1 MPSHDLEKWMWA
13 EACDM
18 LDKADRLHRQF
29 YRPSRKGVPRPTWE
43 PPVDVLETDHE
54 FGVQVALPG
63 VEPER
68 IEALLDDNVL
78 IVRGQRRLPIDSN
91 ATVIHRLEIPHGH
104 FERRIELPPGRFE
117 LGRRDLV
124 NGCLILTFRKL

>member
-1 MPSHDLEKWMWA
+1 MSSRDLENWMWA

-18 LDKADRLHRQF
+18 LDRAERMHRQF
-29 YRPSRKGVPRPTWE
+29 FQPARKGTPRPTWE
-43 PPVDVLETDHE
+43 PPVDVLETDQE

-68 IEALLDDNVL
+68 IEALVDGNEL
-78 IVRGQRRLPIDSN
+78 IVRGQRRLPIETNS
-91 ATVIHRLEIPHGH
+91 TVVHRLEIPHGH
-104 FERRIELPPGRFE
+104 FERRVQLPPGRFE

-124 NGCLILTFRKL
+124 NGCLVLTFRKL